1 MKVNIFWF
9 RRDLRLDDNIA
20 LTQALKFKNVLPI
33 FIFDSS
39 ILNKLEKDDSR
50 ISFIHSLLTNINK
63 SLNEYKSGLLTYYGN
78 PLTSG
83 KNYFRV

>member
-9 RRDLRLDDNIA
+9 RRDLRLEDNTA
-20 LTQALKFKNVLPI
+20 LTQALKCKNVLPI

-50 ISFIHSLLTNINK
+50 ISFIHFID
-63 SLNEYKSGLLTYYGN
+63 
-78 PLTSG
+78 
-83 KNYFRV
+83 